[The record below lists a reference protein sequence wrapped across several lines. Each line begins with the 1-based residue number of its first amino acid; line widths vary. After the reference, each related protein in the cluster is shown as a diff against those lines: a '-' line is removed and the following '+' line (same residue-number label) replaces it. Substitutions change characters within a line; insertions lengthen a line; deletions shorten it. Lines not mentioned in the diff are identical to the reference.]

1 MPPARSISIHG
12 RRPAIG
18 ELAEQATDDL
28 GAGAVV
34 VHGGHEVGEAVA
46 EVVHLPVQALDVAA
60 RLLEQLRRRRLHAQ
74 YFTSRLISFV
84 TSIDATYARMYVG
97 WCGSV
102 SSGGCVPFLCSECNA
117 RTYLAAAT
125 AAARAGEQGLEP
137 GDELVDLLLR
147 DSATRPPVRH
157 RWRRECDRRTRA
169 RSLPEG

>member
-84 TSIDATYARMYVG
+84 TSIDATYARMHVG
-97 WCGSV
+97 WCASV
-102 SSGGCVPFLCSECNA
+102 SSPVDACRFCARNVMHA
-117 RTYLAAAT
+117 RTWLLPPRRRALGSRVWSLEMSSLISSSET
-125 AAARAGEQGLEP
+125 PPRDLRLDIAGEE
-137 GDELVDLLLR
+137 
-147 DSATRPPVRH
+147 SAI
-157 RWRRECDRRTRA
+157 E
-169 RSLPEG
+169 